1 MKVETE
7 ARFLIVVLIIRS
19 LDRESQLNSN
29 SNKLAF

>member
-29 SNKLAF
+29 SNKLSF

>member
-7 ARFLIVVLIIRS
+7 ARFLTVVIIIRS
-19 LDRESQLNSN
+19 LDHVSQLNSN

>member
-7 ARFLIVVLIIRS
+7 ARFLVVLIIRS